1 MKKSSGTNLDGGG
14 RPEGRGAG
22 TEPRNSPAS
31 GDAETA
37 VYALIDGAA
46 GGAISPLDRGLH
58 FGDGVFETIACRN
71 GRPRF
76 LSLHLERLAH
86 GCRVLGFPPPA
97 MPLLREEIERVA
109 GAQERSIVKL
119 IVTRGQATARGYA
132 VSGREQATRVVIRYP
147 WPVENPVL
155 QQQGVSVR
163 VAAMRLGEN
172 PALAGL
178 KHCNRL
184 EQILARGEPGAAAAA
199 ESLMLSRSGNLVC
212 GTMTNVFLVDGSPQS
227 PRLRTP
233 AIDHCGVAGVM
244 RRVVLREA
252 TRAGIPTTE
261 CTLLPD
267 DLAGASE
274 VFLTNARVGIW
285 PVGRVEERT
294 LAPGP
299 VTRRIQNLLRPL
311 LEDPA
316 DG

>member
-1 MKKSSGTNLDGGG
+1 M
-14 RPEGRGAG
+14 
-22 TEPRNSPAS
+22 
-31 GDAETA
+31 
-37 VYALIDGAA
+37 LIDGAA
-46 GGAISPLDRGLH
+46 AGGISPLDRGLH
-58 FGDGVFETIACRN
+58 FGDGLFETIACLK

-76 LSLHLERLAH
+76 LSLHLQRLAH

-97 MPLLREEIERVA
+97 MPLLCEEIERVA

-119 IVTRGQATARGYA
+119 IVTRGRATVRGYA

-147 WPVENPVL
+147 WPVESPVL

-184 EQILARGEPGAAAAA
+184 EQILARGEPGAAAVA
-199 ESLMLSRSGNLVC
+199 ESLMLSRSGNLVS
-212 GTMTNVFLVDGSPQS
+212 GTMTNVFLVEGPPQS

-233 AIDHCGVAGVM
+233 AIDLCGVAGVM
-244 RRVVLREA
+244 RHVVLREA
-252 TRAGIPTTE
+252 ARAGISATE
-261 CTLLPD
+261 CTVLPD
-267 DLAGASE
+267 DLAAAPE

-285 PVGRVEERT
+285 PVGRMQERI

-299 VTRRIQNLLRPL
+299 VTRRIQSLLRPL
-311 LEDPA
+311 LEEPA